1 MERWSNSADGPQ
13 LEAAI
18 LKTEPRRGLLSNAV
32 KEAKARGLYDIPI
45 VDVDCHI
52 IETMNMA
59 DLVPFI
65 RNPAIRHLYSTHP
78 STANMD
84 LAGSYG
90 DRDVGGRIFRD
101 APTPGTRGAPS
112 VTGLLDDMK
121 LIGIDYASI
130 FPTPMLAL
138 GGHPDP
144 VVEVAIAQ
152 AYNRW
157 LVETYLGGDTRA
169 RAMLYL
175 PFNDPE
181 ASLREVEELGDKP
194 GVIGFMVTSVRKTP
208 IYHND
213 YMPTYAALQE
223 RGLPIG
229 FHSGPNWHSASAS
242 AQLNRFL
249 TVHALDFPLYNILQ
263 LFNVVINGLPER
275 FPRLKWIF
283 FEAGLFWLAFAVQ
296 RLDHEFLMRPS
307 EAPLLKRRP
316 SEYIRE
322 MFFATQPLEY
332 PDKMEYLEMVFDM
345 IDGES
350 QLLYASDY
358 PHWDFDL
365 PSRIYDLPFLS
376 DDGRRQILGGN
387 AMKLFD
393 LPEPKPLSA
402 TEVDL

>member
-1 MERWSNSADGPQ
+1 MTTSPELRRA
-13 LEAAI
+13 EAMI
-18 LKTEPRRGLLSNAV
+18 LKTEPRRGLLANAA

-59 DLVPFI
+59 ELIPFI
-65 RNPAIRHLYSTHP
+65 KNPAIKHLYSKVP
-78 STANMD
+78 SMANMD

-90 DRDVGGRIFRD
+90 DRDAGGRIFRD
-101 APTPGTRGAPS
+101 TPIPGTRGAPS
-112 VTGLLDDMK
+112 VEGLLDDMRV
-121 LIGIDYASI
+121 IGIDYASI

-138 GGHPDP
+138 GEHPDIE
-144 VVEVAIAQ
+144 VEVAVAQ

-157 LVETYLGGDTRA
+157 LVENYLGHDPRVKA
-169 RAMLYL
+169 LLYL

-181 ASLREVEELGDKP
+181 ASYQEVVELGDKP
-194 GVIGFMVTSVRKTP
+194 GVVGFMVTSVRKTP
-208 IYHND
+208 IYHNS
-213 YMPTYAALQE
+213 YMKTYAALQE

-229 FHSGPNWHSASAS
+229 FHSGPNWHAASAS
-242 AQLNRFL
+242 AQLNRFMS
-249 TVHALDFPLYNILQ
+249 VHALDFPLYNILH
-263 LFNVVINGLPER
+263 LFNVVVNGLPER
-275 FPRLKWIF
+275 FPRLKWVF
-283 FEAGLFWLAFAVQ
+283 FEAGIFWLAFAIQ

-316 SEYIRE
+316 SEYIKE

-332 PDKMEYLEMVFDM
+332 PEKMEYLEMVFDM
-345 IDGES
+345 VDGES

-376 DDGRRQILGGN
+376 DQGRKQVLGEN
-387 AMKLFD
+387 AMRLFD
-393 LPEPKPLSA
+393 LPQPAMLDVA
-402 TEVDL
+402 EVES